1 MNTKTLKKYNNALN
15 ELKQPLNE
23 TFKVL
28 LEIGCYTLPLPITDD
43 KIKMIIF
50 DKGKE
55 IKKKPVYSKDEF
67 KIKQI
72 EFLNYFYNKYIYNT

>member
-1 MNTKTLKKYNNALN
+1 MNTKTLKKYNKALN

-28 LEIGCYTLPLPITDD
+28 IEIGCYTLPLPITDD

-55 IKKKPVYSKDEF
+55 IKKKPIYSKDEF

-72 EFLNYFYNKYIYNT
+72 EFLNYFYNKYFC

>member
-1 MNTKTLKKYNNALN
+1 MNTKTLKKYNKALN
-15 ELKQPLNE
+15 ELKQPLNDV
-23 TFKVL
+23 FRL
-28 LEIGCYTLPLPITDD
+28 LAEIDCYTLPMPISNN

-55 IKKKPVYSKDEF
+55 IKKKPIYSSDEF

-72 EFLNYFYNKYIYNT
+72 EFLNYFYNKYFC

>member
-1 MNTKTLKKYNNALN
+1 MNTKTLKKYNKALN

-28 LEIGCYTLPLPITDD
+28 IEIGCYTLPLPITDD

-55 IKKKPVYSKDEF
+55 IKKQPIYSRDEF

-72 EFLNYFYNKYIYNT
+72 EFLNYFYNKYFC